1 MRIKEMTA
9 TFGGLTGQR
18 LELAP
23 GLNLI
28 QAPNESGKSTWAG
41 FLKAMLY
48 GIDTRDRDKK
58 GHLADKNRYQP
69 WSGAPMEGELL
80 LEWQGRDI
88 TIRRG
93 PRGSVPFGS
102 FSAVYTGTEEPVPGL
117 TAEACGELLLGVG
130 REVFERSA
138 FVGQGGSL
146 AVNAAPEL
154 ERRIAALV
162 SSGQED
168 VSFSQAEGRLREWL
182 NRRRVNRS
190 VGRIPQLEEALS
202 KAAAARREAEQVND
216 EVNRLSAERAGLAR
230 RREQLETELEI
241 HKALARRELNRKLH
255 QARVELSQA
264 EAEQAALRQ
273 EQARFLSLP
282 DREALKRAQGELAL
296 LKALDPEIRQGT
308 EALAQAE
315 AELEQAR
322 ARAVDPQFPGMTGDE
337 AVQKAEKDAAEHQ
350 RWTEKGRQCRKRVP
364 MLQLA
369 GAAAAALILVGGMMA
384 GSGLSLW
391 IWVALAAYGV
401 LAAASIFSLSAGK
414 RADAAGRR
422 VLERYGVQGPDE
434 VIALARAY
442 RERTTAAD
450 QAAQQVRLVRSAL
463 SERQARRENTHT
475 DLFQFVHSF
484 APEVKDLF
492 GCSAALS
499 LALNLEEREAVAAAR
514 LEGARRLY
522 EALRAQGGR
531 EEPENPAL
539 EQPARTLEE
548 TAAQLGTAQ
557 AELERAERQLNM
569 ALGRQKAVGDP
580 AALAAEEEALSR
592 ELERRE
598 EEYQAISAAIEGLK
612 AANAQL
618 QERFSPE
625 LNRRAADYLSRLTG
639 GRYREVSLDR
649 ELDAS
654 ATEGGGVLPR
664 RALFLSKGTVD
675 QIYLAVRLAVYDL
688 CLKERQAPLVL
699 DDALAAFDDRRM
711 ELALELLVQLSEERQ
726 ILLFTC
732 QGREAA
738 CLAGRPGAAVQSL
751 PARG

>member
-1 MRIKEMTA
+1 
-9 TFGGLTGQR
+9 
-18 LELAP
+18 
-23 GLNLI
+23 
-28 QAPNESGKSTWAG
+28 
-41 FLKAMLY
+41 
-48 GIDTRDRDKK
+48 
-58 GHLADKNRYQP
+58 
-69 WSGAPMEGELL
+69 
-80 LEWQGRDI
+80 
-88 TIRRG
+88 
-93 PRGSVPFGS
+93 
-102 FSAVYTGTEEPVPGL
+102 
-117 TAEACGELLLGVG
+117 
-130 REVFERSA
+130 
-138 FVGQGGSL
+138 
-146 AVNAAPEL
+146 
-154 ERRIAALV
+154 
-162 SSGQED
+162 
-168 VSFSQAEGRLREWL
+168 
-182 NRRRVNRS
+182 
-190 VGRIPQLEEALS
+190 
-202 KAAAARREAEQVND
+202 
-216 EVNRLSAERAGLAR
+216 
-230 RREQLETELEI
+230 
-241 HKALARRELNRKLH
+241 
-255 QARVELSQA
+255 
-264 EAEQAALRQ
+264 
-273 EQARFLSLP
+273 
-282 DREALKRAQGELAL
+282 
-296 LKALDPEIRQGT
+296 
-308 EALAQAE
+308 
-315 AELEQAR
+315 
-322 ARAVDPQFPGMTGDE
+322 MTGDE
-337 AVQKAEKDAAEHQ
+337 AVQKAERDAAEHQ
-350 RWTEKGRQCRKRVP
+350 RWTEQGRRCRKRVP
-364 MLQLA
+364 MLQLT

-384 GSGLSLW
+384 GGGLSLW
-391 IWVALAAYGV
+391 IWVALAAHGV
-401 LAAASIFSLSAGK
+401 LSAASLISLSAGK
-414 RADAAGRR
+414 KADAAGRR

-442 RERTTAAD
+442 RERTMAAD

-514 LEGARRLY
+514 LDGARRLY
-522 EALRAQGGR
+522 EALKAQGGR
-531 EEPENPAL
+531 EEPEEPAL
-539 EQPARTLEE
+539 ERPARTLEE

-598 EEYQAISAAIEGLK
+598 GEYQAISAAMEGLK

-654 ATEGGGVLPR
+654 ATEEGGVLPR

-711 ELALELLVQLSEERQ
+711 ALALDLLVRLAEDRQ

-751 PARG
+751 PARM

>member
-1 MRIKEMTA
+1 MRIKRMTA
-9 TFGGLTGQR
+9 TFGGLTEQR

-93 PRGSVPFGS
+93 PRGSVPFGT

-117 TAEACGELLLGVG
+117 TADTCGELLLGVG

-146 AVNAAPEL
+146 TVTAAPEL
-154 ERRIAALV
+154 ERRIAAMV

-168 VSFSQAEGRLREWL
+168 VSFSQAEGRLKEWL

-190 VGRIPQLEEALS
+190 VGRIPQLEEALAQAS
-202 KAAAARREAEQVND
+202 AVRGEAEQAND
-216 EVNRLSAERAGLAR
+216 EVNLLSAERAGLAR
-230 RREQLETELEI
+230 RKEQLEAELET
-241 HKALARRELNRKLH
+241 HKALARRELNRKLR
-255 QARVELSQA
+255 QVQA
-264 EAEQAALRQ
+264 ELAQAEVEQEGLRQ

-282 DREALKRAQGELAL
+282 DREELKRAQGDLAL
-296 LKALDPEIRQGT
+296 LKALEPEIKLG
-308 EALAQAE
+308 EESLAQAE

-322 ARAVDPQFPGMTGDE
+322 AQAVDPQFPGMTGDE
-337 AVQKAEKDAAEHQ
+337 AVQKAERDAAEHQ
-350 RWTEKGRQCRKRVP
+350 RWTEKGRRCRKRVP

-369 GAAAAALILVGGMMA
+369 GAAAAVLIAAGGMIA
-384 GSGLSLW
+384 GGGPFPW
-391 IWVALAAYGV
+391 IWLALAAYGA
-401 LAAASIFSLSAGK
+401 LAAASLISLSAGK
-414 RADAAGRR
+414 KADAAGRR
-422 VLERYGVQGPDE
+422 VLERYGVQGTDE

-442 RERTTAAD
+442 RERTAAAD
-450 QAAQQVRLVRSAL
+450 RAAQQVRLVRSGL
-463 SERQARRENTHT
+463 SERQARRENTRT

-514 LEGARRLY
+514 LDGARRLY
-522 EALRAQGGR
+522 EALKAQGGR
-531 EEPENPAL
+531 EEAEDPAL
-539 EQPARTLEE
+539 ERPARTLEE

-580 AALAAEEEALSR
+580 AAL
-592 ELERRE
+592 
-598 EEYQAISAAIEGLK
+598 EGLK

-625 LNRRAADYLSRLTG
+625 LNRWAADYLSRLTG
-639 GRYREVSLDR
+639 GRYRELSLDR

-654 ATEGGGVLPR
+654 ATEGSGVLPR

-688 CLKERQAPLVL
+688 CLKERRAPLVL
-699 DDALAAFDDRRM
+699 DDALAAFDDGRM
-711 ELALELLVQLSEERQ
+711 ALALDLLAQLAEDRQ

-732 QGREAA
+732 QSREAA
-738 CLAGRPGAAVQSL
+738 CLSGRPEVTIQSL
-751 PARG
+751 PARA

>member
-1 MRIKEMTA
+1 MRIKRMTA
-9 TFGGLTGQR
+9 TFGGLTEQR

-93 PRGSVPFGS
+93 PRGSVPFGN

-117 TAEACGELLLGVG
+117 TADTCGELLLGVG

-138 FVGQGGSL
+138 VVGQGGSL
-146 AVNAAPEL
+146 TVTATPEL

-168 VSFSQAEGRLREWL
+168 VSFSQAEGRLKEWL

-190 VGRIPQLEEALS
+190 VGRIPQLEEALAQAS
-202 KAAAARREAEQVND
+202 AVRGEAEQVND
-216 EVNRLSAERAGLAR
+216 EVNLLSAERAGLAR
-230 RREQLETELEI
+230 RKEQLEAELET
-241 HKALARRELNRKLH
+241 HKALARRELNRKLR
-255 QARVELSQA
+255 QVRAELAQA
-264 EAEQAALRQ
+264 EVEQEGLRQ

-282 DREALKRAQGELAL
+282 DREELKRAQGDLAL
-296 LKALDPEIRQGT
+296 LKALEPEIKLG
-308 EALAQAE
+308 EESLAQAE

-337 AVQKAEKDAAEHQ
+337 AVQKAERDTAEHQ
-350 RWTEKGRQCRKRVP
+350 RWTEKGRRCRKRVP

-369 GAAAAALILVGGMMA
+369 GAAAAVLIAAGGMIA
-384 GSGLSLW
+384 GGGPFPW
-391 IWVALAAYGV
+391 IWLALAAYGA
-401 LAAASIFSLSAGK
+401 LAAASLISLSAGK
-414 RADAAGRR
+414 KADAAGRR
-422 VLERYGVQGPDE
+422 VLERYGVQGTDE

-442 RERTTAAD
+442 RERTAAAD
-450 QAAQQVRLVRSAL
+450 RAAQQVRLVRSGL
-463 SERQARRENTHT
+463 SERQARRENTRT

-514 LEGARRLY
+514 LDGARRLY
-522 EALRAQGGR
+522 EALKAQGGR
-531 EEPENPAL
+531 EEPGGPGSGAARPHPGGDSRPAGDRSGGAGAGGA
-539 EQPARTLEE
+539 PAEHG
-548 TAAQLGTAQ
+548 AG
-557 AELERAERQLNM
+557 
-569 ALGRQKAVGDP
+569 P
-580 AALAAEEEALSR
+580 
-592 ELERRE
+592 
-598 EEYQAISAAIEGLK
+598 
-612 AANAQL
+612 
-618 QERFSPE
+618 
-625 LNRRAADYLSRLTG
+625 
-639 GRYREVSLDR
+639 
-649 ELDAS
+649 
-654 ATEGGGVLPR
+654 TEGGGGPR
-664 RALFLSKGTVD
+664 RPGCGGGEPVPGAGAARGGVSGHLRRPGGAEGGQRPASGALLPG
-675 QIYLAVRLAVYDL
+675 AEPAGGG
-688 CLKERQAPLVL
+688 
-699 DDALAAFDDRRM
+699 
-711 ELALELLVQLSEERQ
+711 LSEPPHRRAVP
-726 ILLFTC
+726 
-732 QGREAA
+732 GAVPGPG
-738 CLAGRPGAAVQSL
+738 AGRLCHGRKRGAA
-751 PARG
+751 PARPVPVQGDGGSDLSGGASGGVRPVPEGAAGPAGAG

>member
-1 MRIKEMTA
+1 MRIKRMTA
-9 TFGGLTGQR
+9 TFGGLTEQR

-93 PRGSVPFGS
+93 PRGSVPFGT

-117 TAEACGELLLGVG
+117 TADTCGELLLGVG

-146 AVNAAPEL
+146 TVTAAPEL

-168 VSFSQAEGRLREWL
+168 VSFSQAEGRLKEWL

-190 VGRIPQLEEALS
+190 VGRIPQLEEALAQAS
-202 KAAAARREAEQVND
+202 AVRGEAEQAND
-216 EVNRLSAERAGLAR
+216 EVNLLSAEQAGLAR
-230 RREQLETELEI
+230 RKEQLEAELET
-241 HKALARRELNRKLH
+241 HKALARRELNRKLR
-255 QARVELSQA
+255 QVQA
-264 EAEQAALRQ
+264 ELAQAEVEQEGLRQ

-282 DREALKRAQGELAL
+282 DREELKRAQGDLAL
-296 LKALDPEIRQGT
+296 LKALEPEIKLG
-308 EALAQAE
+308 EESLAQAE

-322 ARAVDPQFPGMTGDE
+322 AQAVDPQFPGMTGDE
-337 AVQKAEKDAAEHQ
+337 AVQKAERDAAEHQ
-350 RWTEKGRQCRKRVP
+350 RWTEKGRRCRKRVP

-369 GAAAAALILVGGMMA
+369 GAAAAVLIAAGGMIA
-384 GSGLSLW
+384 GGGPFPW
-391 IWVALAAYGV
+391 IWLALAAYGA
-401 LAAASIFSLSAGK
+401 LAAASLISLSAGK
-414 RADAAGRR
+414 KADAAGRR
-422 VLERYGVQGPDE
+422 VLERYGVQGTDE

-442 RERTTAAD
+442 RERTAAAD
-450 QAAQQVRLVRSAL
+450 RAAQQVRLVRSGL
-463 SERQARRENTHT
+463 SERQARRENTRT

-514 LEGARRLY
+514 LDGARRLY
-522 EALRAQGGR
+522 EALKAQGGR
-531 EEPENPAL
+531 EEPEDPAL
-539 EQPARTLEE
+539 ERPARTLEE

-580 AALAAEEEALSR
+580 AALAAEEESLSR

-598 EEYQAISAAIEGLK
+598 YQAISAALEGLK

-625 LNRRAADYLSRLTG
+625 LNRWAADYLSRLTG
-639 GRYREVSLDR
+639 GRYRELSLDR

-654 ATEGGGVLPR
+654 AMEGSGVLPR

-688 CLKERQAPLVL
+688 CLKERRAPLVL
-699 DDALAAFDDRRM
+699 DDALAAFDDGRM
-711 ELALELLVQLSEERQ
+711 ALALDLLAQLAEDRQ

-732 QGREAA
+732 QSREAA
-738 CLAGRPGAAVQSL
+738 CLSGRPEVTIQSL
-751 PARG
+751 PARA

>member
-1 MRIKEMTA
+1 MRIKRMTA
-9 TFGGLTGQR
+9 TFGGLTEQR

-58 GHLADKNRYQP
+58 VHLADKNRYQP

-93 PRGSVPFGS
+93 PRGSVPFGT

-117 TAEACGELLLGVG
+117 TADTCGELLLGVG

-146 AVNAAPEL
+146 TVTAAPEL

-168 VSFSQAEGRLREWL
+168 VSFSQAEGRLKEWL

-190 VGRIPQLEEALS
+190 VGRIPQLEEALAQAS
-202 KAAAARREAEQVND
+202 AVRGEAEQAND
-216 EVNRLSAERAGLAR
+216 EVNLLSAERAGLAR
-230 RREQLETELEI
+230 RKEQLEAELET
-241 HKALARRELNRKLH
+241 HKALARRELNRKLR
-255 QARVELSQA
+255 QVQA
-264 EAEQAALRQ
+264 ELAQAEVEQEGLRQ

-282 DREALKRAQGELAL
+282 DREELKRAQGDLAL
-296 LKALDPEIRQGT
+296 LKALEPEIKLG
-308 EALAQAE
+308 EESLAQAE

-322 ARAVDPQFPGMTGDE
+322 AQAVDPQFPGMTGDE
-337 AVQKAEKDAAEHQ
+337 AVQKAERDAAEHQ
-350 RWTEKGRQCRKRVP
+350 RWTEKGRRCRKRVP

-369 GAAAAALILVGGMMA
+369 GAAAAVLIAAGGMIA
-384 GSGLSLW
+384 GGGPFPW
-391 IWVALAAYGV
+391 IWLALAAYGA
-401 LAAASIFSLSAGK
+401 LAAASLISLSAGK
-414 RADAAGRR
+414 KADAAGRR
-422 VLERYGVQGPDE
+422 VLERYGVQGTDE

-442 RERTTAAD
+442 RERTAAAD
-450 QAAQQVRLVRSAL
+450 RAAQQVRLVRSGL
-463 SERQARRENTHT
+463 SERQARRENTRT

-514 LEGARRLY
+514 LDGARRLY
-522 EALRAQGGR
+522 EALKAQGGR
-531 EEPENPAL
+531 EEAEDPAL
-539 EQPARTLEE
+539 ERPARTLEE

-580 AALAAEEEALSR
+580 AAEEESLSR

-598 EEYQAISAAIEGLK
+598 GEYQAISAALEGLK

-625 LNRRAADYLSRLTG
+625 LNRWAADYLSRLTG
-639 GRYREVSLDR
+639 GRYRELSLDR

-654 ATEGGGVLPR
+654 ATEGSGVLPR

-688 CLKERQAPLVL
+688 CLKERRAPLVL
-699 DDALAAFDDRRM
+699 DDALAAFDDGRM
-711 ELALELLVQLSEERQ
+711 ALALDLLAQLAEDRQ

-732 QGREAA
+732 QSREAA
-738 CLAGRPGAAVQSL
+738 CLSGRPEVTIQSL
-751 PARG
+751 PARA

>member
-1 MRIKEMTA
+1 MRIKRMTA
-9 TFGGLTGQR
+9 TFGGLTEQR

-93 PRGSVPFGS
+93 PRGSVPFGT

-117 TAEACGELLLGVG
+117 TADTCGELLLGVG

-146 AVNAAPEL
+146 TVTAAPEL

-168 VSFSQAEGRLREWL
+168 VSFSQAEGRLKEWL

-190 VGRIPQLEEALS
+190 VGRIPQLEEALAQAS
-202 KAAAARREAEQVND
+202 AVRGEAEQAND
-216 EVNRLSAERAGLAR
+216 EVNLLSAEQAGLAR
-230 RREQLETELEI
+230 RKEQLEAELET
-241 HKALARRELNRKLH
+241 HKALARRELNRKLR
-255 QARVELSQA
+255 QVQA
-264 EAEQAALRQ
+264 ELAQAEVEQEGLRQ

-282 DREALKRAQGELAL
+282 DREELKRAQGDLAL
-296 LKALDPEIRQGT
+296 LKALEPEIKLG
-308 EALAQAE
+308 EESLAQAE

-322 ARAVDPQFPGMTGDE
+322 AQAVDPQFPGMTGDE
-337 AVQKAEKDAAEHQ
+337 AVQKAERDAAEHQ
-350 RWTEKGRQCRKRVP
+350 RWTEKGRRCRKRVP

-369 GAAAAALILVGGMMA
+369 GAAAAVLIAAGGMIA
-384 GSGLSLW
+384 GGGPFPW
-391 IWVALAAYGV
+391 IWLALAAYGA
-401 LAAASIFSLSAGK
+401 LAAASLISLSAGK
-414 RADAAGRR
+414 KADAAGRR
-422 VLERYGVQGPDE
+422 VLERYGVQGTDE

-442 RERTTAAD
+442 RERTAAAD
-450 QAAQQVRLVRSAL
+450 RAAQQVRLVRSGL
-463 SERQARRENTHT
+463 SERQARRENTRT

-514 LEGARRLY
+514 LDGARRLY
-522 EALRAQGGR
+522 EALKAQGGR
-531 EEPENPAL
+531 EE
-539 EQPARTLEE
+539 PARTLEE

-580 AALAAEEEALSR
+580 AALAAEEESLSR

-598 EEYQAISAAIEGLK
+598 GEYQAISAALEGLK

-625 LNRRAADYLSRLTG
+625 LNRWAADYLSRLTG
-639 GRYREVSLDR
+639 GRYRELSLDR

-654 ATEGGGVLPR
+654 AMEGSGVLPR

-688 CLKERQAPLVL
+688 CLKERRAPLVL
-699 DDALAAFDDRRM
+699 DDALAAFDDGRM
-711 ELALELLVQLSEERQ
+711 ALALDLLAQLAEDRQ

-732 QGREAA
+732 QSREAA
-738 CLAGRPGAAVQSL
+738 CLSGRPEVTIQSL
-751 PARG
+751 PARA

>member
-1 MRIKEMTA
+1 MKIKRMTA
-9 TFGGLTGQR
+9 TFGGLTEQR

-93 PRGSVPFGS
+93 PRGSVPFGN
-102 FSAVYTGTEEPVPGL
+102 FSAVYTGTEESVPGL
-117 TAEACGELLLGVG
+117 TADTCGELLLGVG

-138 FVGQGGSL
+138 FIGQGGSL
-146 AVNAAPEL
+146 TVTATPEL

-168 VSFSQAEGRLREWL
+168 VSFSQAEARLKEWL

-190 VGRIPQLEEALS
+190 VGRIPQLEEAL
-202 KAAAARREAEQVND
+202 AQTADAREEAEQVND
-216 EVNRLSAERAGLAR
+216 EVNRLSAERADLAHR
-230 RREQLETELEI
+230 TALLETELGI
-241 HKALARRELNRKLH
+241 HKALARRELNRKFR
-255 QARVELSQA
+255 QAQA
-264 EAEQAALRQ
+264 ELAQATAEQESLRQ

-282 DREALKRAQGELAL
+282 DREELKRAQGELAL
-296 LKALDPEIRQGT
+296 LKALDPEIRQGA
-308 EALAQAE
+308 EALTQAE

-322 ARAVDPQFPGMTGDE
+322 ARAVDQKFPGMTGDE
-337 AVQKAEKDAAEHQ
+337 AVQKAEKDVAEHQ
-350 RWTEKGRQCRKRVP
+350 RWTERGRQCRKQVP

-369 GAAAAALILVGGMMA
+369 GAAAAALIAAGGMMA
-384 GSGLSLW
+384 GDGLFPW
-391 IWVALAAYGV
+391 IWLAMAAYGV

-414 RADAAGRR
+414 KADAAGRR

-442 RERTTAAD
+442 RERTAAAD
-450 QAAQQVRLVRSAL
+450 RAAQQVRLVRSAL

-475 DLFQFVHSF
+475 DLFQFVHYF

-499 LALNLEEREAVAAAR
+499 LALNLEERGAVAAAR
-514 LEGARRLY
+514 LNGARRLY
-522 EALRAQGGR
+522 EALKAQGGR
-531 EEPENPAL
+531 EEPENQEL
-539 EQPARTLEE
+539 RQPVRTLEE
-548 TAAQLGTAQ
+548 TAAQLGIAR

-580 AALAAEEEALSR
+580 AALAVEKEALAR

-598 EEYQAISAAIEGLK
+598 GEYQAISAAMEGLK

-625 LNRRAADYLSRLTG
+625 LNRRAAYYLSRLTG

-654 ATEGGGVLPR
+654 AMEGGGVLPR

-699 DDALAAFDDRRM
+699 DDALAAFDDERM
-711 ELALELLVQLSEERQ
+711 ALALDLLAWLAEDRQ

-738 CLAGRPGAAVQSL
+738 GLAGRSGVTIQSL
-751 PARG
+751 PART

>member
-1 MRIKEMTA
+1 M
-9 TFGGLTGQR
+9 
-18 LELAP
+18 
-23 GLNLI
+23 
-28 QAPNESGKSTWAG
+28 
-41 FLKAMLY
+41 
-48 GIDTRDRDKK
+48 
-58 GHLADKNRYQP
+58 
-69 WSGAPMEGELL
+69 
-80 LEWQGRDI
+80 
-88 TIRRG
+88 
-93 PRGSVPFGS
+93 
-102 FSAVYTGTEEPVPGL
+102 
-117 TAEACGELLLGVG
+117 G

-138 FVGQGGSL
+138 FIGQGGSL
-146 AVNAAPEL
+146 TVTATPEL

-168 VSFSQAEGRLREWL
+168 VSFSQAEARLKEWL

-190 VGRIPQLEEALS
+190 VGRIPQLEEAL
-202 KAAAARREAEQVND
+202 AQTADAREEAEQVND
-216 EVNRLSAERAGLAR
+216 EVNRLSAERADLAHR
-230 RREQLETELEI
+230 TALLETELGI
-241 HKALARRELNRKLH
+241 HKALARRELNRKFR
-255 QARVELSQA
+255 QAQA
-264 EAEQAALRQ
+264 ELAQATAEQESLRQ

-282 DREALKRAQGELAL
+282 DREELKRAQGELAL
-296 LKALDPEIRQGT
+296 LKALDPEIRQGA
-308 EALAQAE
+308 EALTQAE

-322 ARAVDPQFPGMTGDE
+322 ARAVDQKFPGMTGDE
-337 AVQKAEKDAAEHQ
+337 AVQKAEKDVAEHQ
-350 RWTEKGRQCRKRVP
+350 RWTERGRQCRKRVP

-369 GAAAAALILVGGMMA
+369 GAAAAALIAAGGMMA
-384 GSGLSLW
+384 GDGLFPW
-391 IWVALAAYGV
+391 IWLAMAAYGV

-414 RADAAGRR
+414 KADAAGRR

-442 RERTTAAD
+442 RERTAAAD
-450 QAAQQVRLVRSAL
+450 RAAQQVRLVRSAL

-499 LALNLEEREAVAAAR
+499 LALNLEERGAVAAAR
-514 LEGARRLY
+514 LNGARRLY
-522 EALRAQGGR
+522 EALKAQGGR
-531 EEPENPAL
+531 EEPENQEL
-539 EQPARTLEE
+539 RQPVRTLEE
-548 TAAQLGTAQ
+548 TAAQLGIAR

-580 AALAAEEEALSR
+580 AALAAEKEALAR

-598 EEYQAISAAIEGLK
+598 GEYQAISAAMEGLK

-625 LNRRAADYLSRLTG
+625 LNRRAAYYLSRLTG

-654 ATEGGGVLPR
+654 AMEGGGVLPR

-699 DDALAAFDDRRM
+699 DDALAAFDDERM
-711 ELALELLVQLSEERQ
+711 ALALDLLAWLAEDRQ

-738 CLAGRPGAAVQSL
+738 GLAGRSGVTIQSL
-751 PARG
+751 PART

>member
-1 MRIKEMTA
+1 MKIKRMTA
-9 TFGGLTGQR
+9 TFGGLTEQR

-93 PRGSVPFGS
+93 PRGSVPFGN
-102 FSAVYTGTEEPVPGL
+102 FSAVYTGTEESVPGL
-117 TAEACGELLLGVG
+117 TADTCGELLLGVG

-138 FVGQGGSL
+138 FIGQGGSL
-146 AVNAAPEL
+146 TVTATPEL

-168 VSFSQAEGRLREWL
+168 VSFSQAEARLKEWL

-190 VGRIPQLEEALS
+190 VGRIPQLEEAL
-202 KAAAARREAEQVND
+202 AQTADAREEAEQVND
-216 EVNRLSAERAGLAR
+216 EVNRLSAERADLAHR
-230 RREQLETELEI
+230 TALLETELGI
-241 HKALARRELNRKLH
+241 HKALARRELNRKFR
-255 QARVELSQA
+255 QAQA
-264 EAEQAALRQ
+264 ELAQATAEQESLRQ

-282 DREALKRAQGELAL
+282 DREELKRAQGELAL
-296 LKALDPEIRQGT
+296 LKALDPEIRQGA
-308 EALAQAE
+308 EALTQAE

-322 ARAVDPQFPGMTGDE
+322 ARAVDQKFPGMTGDE
-337 AVQKAEKDAAEHQ
+337 AVQKAEKDVAEHQ
-350 RWTEKGRQCRKRVP
+350 RWTERGRQCRKQVP

-369 GAAAAALILVGGMMA
+369 GAAAAALIAAGGMMA
-384 GSGLSLW
+384 GDGLFPW
-391 IWVALAAYGV
+391 IWLAMAAYGV

-414 RADAAGRR
+414 KADAAGRR

-442 RERTTAAD
+442 RERTAAAD
-450 QAAQQVRLVRSAL
+450 RAAQQVRLVRSAL

-499 LALNLEEREAVAAAR
+499 LALNLEERGAVAAAR
-514 LEGARRLY
+514 LNGARRLY
-522 EALRAQGGR
+522 EALKAQGGR
-531 EEPENPAL
+531 EEPENQEL
-539 EQPARTLEE
+539 RQPVRTLEE
-548 TAAQLGTAQ
+548 TAAQLGIAR

-580 AALAAEEEALSR
+580 AALAVEKEALAR

-598 EEYQAISAAIEGLK
+598 GEYQAISAAMEGLK

-625 LNRRAADYLSRLTG
+625 LNRRAAYYLSRLTG

-654 ATEGGGVLPR
+654 AMEGGGVLPR

-699 DDALAAFDDRRM
+699 DDALAAFDDERM
-711 ELALELLVQLSEERQ
+711 ALALDLLAWLAEDRQ

-738 CLAGRPGAAVQSL
+738 GLAGRSGVTIQSL
-751 PARG
+751 PART

>member
-1 MRIKEMTA
+1 MRIKRMTA
-9 TFGGLTGQR
+9 TFGGLTEQR

-93 PRGSVPFGS
+93 PRGSVPFGT

-117 TAEACGELLLGVG
+117 TADTCGELLLGVG

-146 AVNAAPEL
+146 TVTAAPEL

-168 VSFSQAEGRLREWL
+168 VSFSQAEGRLKEWL

-190 VGRIPQLEEALS
+190 VGRIPQLEEALAQAS
-202 KAAAARREAEQVND
+202 AVRGEAEQAND
-216 EVNRLSAERAGLAR
+216 EVNLLSAERAGLAR
-230 RREQLETELEI
+230 R
-241 HKALARRELNRKLH
+241 ELNRKLR
-255 QARVELSQA
+255 QVQA
-264 EAEQAALRQ
+264 ELAQAEVEQEGLRQ

-282 DREALKRAQGELAL
+282 DREELKRAQGDLAL
-296 LKALDPEIRQGT
+296 LKALEPEIKLG
-308 EALAQAE
+308 EESLAQAE

-322 ARAVDPQFPGMTGDE
+322 AQAVDPQFPGMTGDE
-337 AVQKAEKDAAEHQ
+337 AVQKAERDAAEHQ
-350 RWTEKGRQCRKRVP
+350 RWTEKGRRCRKRVP

-369 GAAAAALILVGGMMA
+369 GAAAAVLIAAGGMIA
-384 GSGLSLW
+384 GGGPFPW
-391 IWVALAAYGV
+391 IWLALAAYGA
-401 LAAASIFSLSAGK
+401 LAAASLISLSAGK
-414 RADAAGRR
+414 KADAAGRR
-422 VLERYGVQGPDE
+422 VLERYGVQGTDE

-442 RERTTAAD
+442 RERTAAAD
-450 QAAQQVRLVRSAL
+450 RAAQQVRLVRSGL
-463 SERQARRENTHT
+463 SERQARRENTRT

-514 LEGARRLY
+514 LDGARRLY
-522 EALRAQGGR
+522 EALKAQGGR
-531 EEPENPAL
+531 EEAEDPAL
-539 EQPARTLEE
+539 ERPARTLEE

-580 AALAAEEEALSR
+580 AALAAEEESLSR

-598 EEYQAISAAIEGLK
+598 GEYQAISAALEGLK

-625 LNRRAADYLSRLTG
+625 LNRWAADYLSRLTG
-639 GRYREVSLDR
+639 GRYRELSLDR

-654 ATEGGGVLPR
+654 ATEGSGVLPR

-688 CLKERQAPLVL
+688 CLKERRAPLVL
-699 DDALAAFDDRRM
+699 DDALAAFDDGRIA
-711 ELALELLVQLSEERQ
+711 LALDLLAQLAEDRQ

-732 QGREAA
+732 QSREAA
-738 CLAGRPGAAVQSL
+738 CLSGRPEVTIQSL
-751 PARG
+751 PARA

>member
-1 MRIKEMTA
+1 MRIKRMTA
-9 TFGGLTGQR
+9 TFGGLTEQR

-93 PRGSVPFGS
+93 PRGSVPFGN
-102 FSAVYTGTEEPVPGL
+102 FSAVYTGTEESVPGL
-117 TAEACGELLLGVG
+117 TADTCGELLLGVG

-138 FVGQGGSL
+138 FIGQGGSL
-146 AVNAAPEL
+146 TVTATPEL

-168 VSFSQAEGRLREWL
+168 VSFSQAEARLKEWL

-190 VGRIPQLEEALS
+190 VGRIPQLEEAL
-202 KAAAARREAEQVND
+202 AQTADAREEAEQVND
-216 EVNRLSAERAGLAR
+216 EVNRLSAERADLAHR
-230 RREQLETELEI
+230 TALLETELGI
-241 HKALARRELNRKLH
+241 HKALARRELNRKFR
-255 QARVELSQA
+255 QAQA
-264 EAEQAALRQ
+264 ELAQATAEQESLRQ

-282 DREALKRAQGELAL
+282 DREELKRAQGELAL
-296 LKALDPEIRQGT
+296 LKALDPEIRQGA
-308 EALAQAE
+308 EALTQAE

-322 ARAVDPQFPGMTGDE
+322 ARAVDQKFPGMTGDE
-337 AVQKAEKDAAEHQ
+337 AVQKAEKDVAEHQ
-350 RWTEKGRQCRKRVP
+350 RWTERGRQCRKRVP

-369 GAAAAALILVGGMMA
+369 GAAAAALIAAGGMMA
-384 GSGLSLW
+384 GDGLFPW
-391 IWVALAAYGV
+391 IWLAMAAYGV

-414 RADAAGRR
+414 KADAAGRR

-442 RERTTAAD
+442 RERTAAAD
-450 QAAQQVRLVRSAL
+450 RAAQQVRLVRSAL

-499 LALNLEEREAVAAAR
+499 LALNLEERGAVAAAR
-514 LEGARRLY
+514 LNGARRLY
-522 EALRAQGGR
+522 EALKAQGGR
-531 EEPENPAL
+531 EEPENQEL
-539 EQPARTLEE
+539 RQPVRTLEE
-548 TAAQLGTAQ
+548 TAAQLGIAR

-580 AALAAEEEALSR
+580 AALAAEKEALAR

-598 EEYQAISAAIEGLK
+598 GEYQAISAAMEGLK

-625 LNRRAADYLSRLTG
+625 LNRRAAYYLSRLTG

-654 ATEGGGVLPR
+654 AMEGGGVLPR

-699 DDALAAFDDRRM
+699 DDALAAFDDERM
-711 ELALELLVQLSEERQ
+711 ALALDLLAWLAEDRQ

-738 CLAGRPGAAVQSL
+738 GLAGRSGVTIQSL
-751 PARG
+751 PART

>member
-1 MRIKEMTA
+1 MRIKRMTA
-9 TFGGLTGQR
+9 TFGGLTEQR

-93 PRGSVPFGS
+93 PRGSVPFGN

-117 TAEACGELLLGVG
+117 TADTCGELLLGVG

-146 AVNAAPEL
+146 TVTATPEL

-168 VSFSQAEGRLREWL
+168 VSFSQAEGRLKEWL

-190 VGRIPQLEEALS
+190 VGRIPQLEEALAQAS
-202 KAAAARREAEQVND
+202 AVRGEAEQVND
-216 EVNRLSAERAGLAR
+216 EVNLLSAERAGLAR
-230 RREQLETELEI
+230 RKEQLEAELET
-241 HKALARRELNRKLH
+241 HKALARRELNRKLR
-255 QARVELSQA
+255 QVRAELAQA
-264 EAEQAALRQ
+264 EVEQEGLRQ

-282 DREALKRAQGELAL
+282 DREELKRAQGDLAL
-296 LKALDPEIRQGT
+296 LKALEPEIKLG
-308 EALAQAE
+308 EESLAQAE

-337 AVQKAEKDAAEHQ
+337 AVQKAERDTAEHQ
-350 RWTEKGRQCRKRVP
+350 RWTEKGRRCRKRVP

-369 GAAAAALILVGGMMA
+369 GAAAAVLIAAGGMIA
-384 GSGLSLW
+384 GGGPFPW
-391 IWVALAAYGV
+391 IWLALAAYGA
-401 LAAASIFSLSAGK
+401 LAAASLISLSAGK
-414 RADAAGRR
+414 KADAAGRR
-422 VLERYGVQGPDE
+422 VLERYGVQGTDE

-442 RERTTAAD
+442 RERTAAAD
-450 QAAQQVRLVRSAL
+450 RAAQQVRLVRSGL
-463 SERQARRENTHT
+463 SERQARRENTRT

-514 LEGARRLY
+514 LDGARRLY
-522 EALRAQGGR
+522 EALKAQGGR
-531 EEPENPAL
+531 EEPEDPAL
-539 EQPARTLEE
+539 ERPALEE

-580 AALAAEEEALSR
+580 AALAAEEESLSR

-598 EEYQAISAAIEGLK
+598 GEYQAISAALEGLK

-639 GRYREVSLDR
+639 GRYRELSLDR

-654 ATEGGGVLPR
+654 ATEGSGVLPR

-688 CLKERQAPLVL
+688 CLKERRAPLVL
-699 DDALAAFDDRRM
+699 DDALAAFDDGRM
-711 ELALELLVQLSEERQ
+711 ALALDLLAQLAEDRQ

-732 QGREAA
+732 QSREAA
-738 CLAGRPGAAVQSL
+738 CLSGRPEVTIQSL
-751 PARG
+751 PARA

>member
-1 MRIKEMTA
+1 M
-9 TFGGLTGQR
+9 
-18 LELAP
+18 
-23 GLNLI
+23 
-28 QAPNESGKSTWAG
+28 
-41 FLKAMLY
+41 
-48 GIDTRDRDKK
+48 
-58 GHLADKNRYQP
+58 
-69 WSGAPMEGELL
+69 
-80 LEWQGRDI
+80 
-88 TIRRG
+88 
-93 PRGSVPFGS
+93 
-102 FSAVYTGTEEPVPGL
+102 
-117 TAEACGELLLGVG
+117 
-130 REVFERSA
+130 
-138 FVGQGGSL
+138 
-146 AVNAAPEL
+146 
-154 ERRIAALV
+154 
-162 SSGQED
+162 
-168 VSFSQAEGRLREWL
+168 
-182 NRRRVNRS
+182 
-190 VGRIPQLEEALS
+190 
-202 KAAAARREAEQVND
+202 
-216 EVNRLSAERAGLAR
+216 AR
-230 RREQLETELEI
+230 RREQLEAELEI

-296 LKALDPEIRQGT
+296 LKALDPEIRQGA

-350 RWTEKGRQCRKRVP
+350 RCTEKGRQCRKRVP

-391 IWVALAAYGV
+391 IWVALAAHGV
-401 LAAASIFSLSAGK
+401 LSAASLISLSAGK
-414 RADAAGRR
+414 KADAAGRR

-442 RERTTAAD
+442 RERTMAAD
-450 QAAQQVRLVRSAL
+450 QEAQQVRLVRAAL

-598 EEYQAISAAIEGLK
+598 GEYQAISAAMEGLK

-688 CLKERQAPLVL
+688 CLKKRQAPLVL

-711 ELALELLVQLSEERQ
+711 ALALELLVQLAEDRQ

>member
-1 MRIKEMTA
+1 MRIKRMTA
-9 TFGGLTGQR
+9 TFGGLTEQR

-93 PRGSVPFGS
+93 PRGSVPFGT

-117 TAEACGELLLGVG
+117 TADTCGELLLGVG

-146 AVNAAPEL
+146 TVTAAPEL

-168 VSFSQAEGRLREWL
+168 VSFSQAEGRLKEWL
-182 NRRRVNRS
+182 NRRRASAVR
-190 VGRIPQLEEALS
+190 G
-202 KAAAARREAEQVND
+202 EAEQAND
-216 EVNRLSAERAGLAR
+216 EVNLLSAERAGLAR
-230 RREQLETELEI
+230 RKEQLEAELET
-241 HKALARRELNRKLH
+241 HKALARRELNRKLR
-255 QARVELSQA
+255 QVQA
-264 EAEQAALRQ
+264 ELAQAEVEQEGLRQ

-282 DREALKRAQGELAL
+282 DREELKRAQGDLAL
-296 LKALDPEIRQGT
+296 LKALEPEIKLG
-308 EALAQAE
+308 EESLAQAE

-322 ARAVDPQFPGMTGDE
+322 AQAVDPQFPGMTGDE
-337 AVQKAEKDAAEHQ
+337 AVQKAERDAAEHQ
-350 RWTEKGRQCRKRVP
+350 RWTEKGRRCRKRVP

-369 GAAAAALILVGGMMA
+369 GAAAAVLIAAGGMIA
-384 GSGLSLW
+384 GGGPFPW
-391 IWVALAAYGV
+391 IWLALAAYGA
-401 LAAASIFSLSAGK
+401 LAAASLISLSAGK
-414 RADAAGRR
+414 KADAAGRR
-422 VLERYGVQGPDE
+422 VLERYGVQGTDE

-442 RERTTAAD
+442 RERTAAAD
-450 QAAQQVRLVRSAL
+450 RAAQQVRLVRSGL
-463 SERQARRENTHT
+463 SERQARRENTRT

-514 LEGARRLY
+514 LDGARRLY
-522 EALRAQGGR
+522 EALKAQGGR
-531 EEPENPAL
+531 EEAEDPAL
-539 EQPARTLEE
+539 ERPARTLEE

-580 AALAAEEEALSR
+580 AALAAEEESLSR

-598 EEYQAISAAIEGLK
+598 GEYQAISAALEGLK

-625 LNRRAADYLSRLTG
+625 LNRWAADYLSRLTG
-639 GRYREVSLDR
+639 GRYRELSLDR

-654 ATEGGGVLPR
+654 ATEGSGVLPR

-688 CLKERQAPLVL
+688 CLKERRAPLVL
-699 DDALAAFDDRRM
+699 DDALAAFDDGRM
-711 ELALELLVQLSEERQ
+711 ALALDLLAQLAEDRQ

-732 QGREAA
+732 QSREAA
-738 CLAGRPGAAVQSL
+738 CLSGRPEVTIQSL
-751 PARG
+751 PARA